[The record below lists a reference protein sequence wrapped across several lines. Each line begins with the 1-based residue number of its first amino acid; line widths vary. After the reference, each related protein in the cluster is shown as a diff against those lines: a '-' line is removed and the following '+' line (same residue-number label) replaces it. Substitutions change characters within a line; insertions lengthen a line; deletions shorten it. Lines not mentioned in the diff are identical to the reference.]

1 MEKVDQLIKDLAEH
15 IGGQLK
21 SSTQM
26 DHEIAEKTKALADLI
41 SARTLIDCHR
51 LSVWIEEN
59 DHNAKTHNDGS
70 RYILPII
77 VSLATTIIFNYLT
90 GRL

>member
-1 MEKVDQLIKDLAEH
+1 MRKIKEVNQLIKDLAEH
-15 IGGQLK
+15 ISGRLK
-21 SSTQM
+21 STKEM

-41 SARTLIDCHR
+41 SARIRIDCLH
-51 LSVWIEEN
+51 EFEGN
-59 DHNAKTHNDGS
+59 NHNAQPYDGGS